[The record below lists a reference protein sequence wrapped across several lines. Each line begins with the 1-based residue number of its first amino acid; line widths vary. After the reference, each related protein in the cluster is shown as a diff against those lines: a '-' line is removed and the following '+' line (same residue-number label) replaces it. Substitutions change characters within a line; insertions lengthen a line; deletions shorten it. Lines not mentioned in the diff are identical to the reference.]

1 MRLRRLREARSG
13 WAQVAGLTFAGA
25 LIIGGLSPLLVVLGA
40 LSVIGGFVVWG
51 ADCGWAGGGVAGL
64 VGACVKILILSQAG

>member
-51 ADCGWAGGGVAGL
+51 G
-64 VGACVKILILSQAG
+64 

>member
-1 MRLRRLREARSG
+1 MRLRRLREACSG

-51 ADCGWAGGGVAGL
+51 LTVAGL
-64 VGACVKILILSQAG
+64 VVAWPGWSEPASRY